1 MTTLLLMRHGET
13 DAAGQSLMGR
23 RTGWRLNAMGI
34 RQAQFLAG
42 VTSKLPLKALYAS
55 PQERAI
61 ETAEF
66 IGRPHGLA
74 PVIADGLSEWDF
86 GEWEGKTFAELKE
99 NPLWNRFNTVRSVT
113 RPPGGEIAAEV
124 QSRIFQETGRL
135 AACHPGQTVGLVSHG
150 DPLRLLI
157 AAFLGIAIDLM
168 HRFEI
173 ATGSLNVVQFDEW
186 GPRVV
191 SLNRTAELAI

>member
-1 MTTLLLMRHGET
+1 
-13 DAAGQSLMGR
+13 
-23 RTGWRLNAMGI
+23 
-34 RQAQFLAG
+34 
-42 VTSKLPLKALYAS
+42 LYAS

-66 IGRPHGLA
+66 IGGPHGLA
-74 PVIADGLSEWDF
+74 PVIADGLSEWNF
-86 GEWEGKTFAELKE
+86 GEWEGKTFAELKG
-99 NPLWNRFNTVRSVT
+99 NPLWNRFNTVRSAT

-124 QSRIFQETGRL
+124 QSRIFQEAERL
-135 AACHPGQTVGLVSHG
+135 AARHRGEVIALVSHG

-173 ATGSLNVVQFDEW
+173 ETGSLSIVQLEEW
-186 GPRVV
+186 GPRVLSV
-191 SLNRTAELAI
+191 NRTAELST